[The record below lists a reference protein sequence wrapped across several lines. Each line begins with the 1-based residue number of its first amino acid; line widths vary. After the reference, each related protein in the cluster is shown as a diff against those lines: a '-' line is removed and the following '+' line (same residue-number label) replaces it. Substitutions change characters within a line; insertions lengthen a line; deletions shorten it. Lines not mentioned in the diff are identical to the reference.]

1 MNDPRLRLGAG
12 AVVLIVAGT
21 LLLLDNFGVLA
32 AYQPLAQIVVAAL
45 SAVGALALFATFA
58 RARTDWWR
66 LIPAWTL
73 VALAAVIL
81 LTAWG
86 TVEPGLLAAV
96 LFVGLAL
103 GFTHVYLLDRR
114 ERWWAVIPGGFMLV
128 LALVLGLGSRID
140 RTETLAALLFGGLG
154 LVFFVLYLLDR
165 RRQWWALFP
174 GSVLVVSALLAATT
188 GQEGGRPW
196 LRWWPVL
203 LIVAGVL
210 LGWRAWR
217 RPKPEKLAVQDV
229 TRTQALASKRKAAPA
244 APAAVKPAPVDS
256 TGPAAKPALGDY
268 TGPAPG
274 ATVEILPD
282 TDD

>member
-1 MNDPRLRLGAG
+1 M
-12 AVVLIVAGT
+12 
-21 LLLLDNFGVLA
+21 
-32 AYQPLAQIVVAAL
+32 
-45 SAVGALALFATFA
+45 
-58 RARTDWWR
+58 
-66 LIPAWTL
+66 
-73 VALAAVIL
+73 IL
-81 LTAWG
+81 LSAWG

-103 GFTHVYLLDRR
+103 GFAHVYLLDRR

-128 LALVLGLGSRID
+128 LGLVLGLSSRID

-154 LVFFVLYLLDR
+154 LVFFVLYLVDR

-174 GSVLVVSALLAATT
+174 GSVLVVSALLAATA

-196 LRWWPVL
+196 LRWWPTL
-203 LIVAGVL
+203 LIVAGIF

-229 TRTQALASKRKAAPA
+229 TRSQALANKR
-244 APAAVKPAPVDS
+244 KPAPA
-256 TGPAAKPALGDY
+256 PAAKPALGDY
-268 TGPAPG
+268 NGPAPG

>member
-12 AVVLIVAGT
+12 AAVLFVAGV

-32 AYQPLAQIVVAAL
+32 AYRPVAQIILAAL
-45 SAVGALALFATFA
+45 SAAGALALFATFA
-58 RARTDWWR
+58 RSRTDWWR

-81 LTAWG
+81 LNAWG
-86 TVEPGLLAAV
+86 TVEPGILAAV

-103 GFTHVYLLDRR
+103 GFAHVYLLDRR

-128 LALVLGLGSRID
+128 LGLVLGLSSRIE

-154 LVFFVLYLLDR
+154 LVFFILYLVDR

-174 GSVLVVSALLAATT
+174 GSVLVVSALLAATA
-188 GQEGGRPW
+188 GEEGGRPW
-196 LRWWPVL
+196 LRWWPTL
-203 LIVAGVL
+203 LIVAGVF
-210 LGWRAWR
+210 LGWRAWH

-229 TRTQALASKRKAAPA
+229 TRSQALANKR
-244 APAAVKPAPVDS
+244 KPAPA
-256 TGPAAKPALGDY
+256 PAAKPTLGDY
-268 TGPAPG
+268 SEPAPG